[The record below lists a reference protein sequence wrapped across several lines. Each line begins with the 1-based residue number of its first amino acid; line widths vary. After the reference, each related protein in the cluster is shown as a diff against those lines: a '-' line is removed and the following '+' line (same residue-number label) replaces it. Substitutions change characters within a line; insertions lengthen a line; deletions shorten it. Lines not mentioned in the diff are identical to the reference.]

1 MTQNLKLSLMTLA
14 VVIGTGSAIAS
25 SFSKNHREETQYYW
39 NGTAYVVAGIE
50 GYDYE
55 CQFDHFGTCTY
66 YYDAASGTYKPSKGG
81 KIVWIR

>member
-1 MTQNLKLSLMTLA
+1 MNQKLKLSLLTLA
-14 VVIGTGSAIAS
+14 VVVGTGSAIAS
-25 SFSKNHREETQYYW
+25 SFARNHREVTQYYW
-39 NGTAYVVAGIE
+39 NGTTYVAAGIE

-66 YYDAASGTYKPSKGG
+66 YYDASSRTYKPSKAG

>member
-14 VVIGTGSAIAS
+14 VVIGAGSAIAS
-25 SFSKNHREETQYYW
+25 SFTRDHREETQYYKYG
-39 NGTAYVVAGIE
+39 NNYYEAGVE

-66 YYDAASGTYKPSKGG
+66 YFDAATGTYKSSKAG

>member
-1 MTQNLKLSLMTLA
+1 MNQNLKLSLMTLA
-14 VVIGTGSAIAS
+14 VVIGTGTAIAS
-25 SFSKNHREETQYYW
+25 SFTKDHREETQYYW
-39 NGTAYVVAGIE
+39 NGTTYVEAGIE

-66 YYDAASGTYKPSKGG
+66 YYDAATGTYKSSKAG

>member
-1 MTQNLKLSLMTLA
+1 MKKKKFPLLALAIILAAGGALANSLT
-14 VVIGTGSAIAS
+14 
-25 SFSKNHREETQYYW
+25 KNHLEVTQYYKS
-39 NGTAYVVAGIE
+39 GTSYYPAGVE

-66 YYDAASGTYKPSKGG
+66 YFDAASGTYKSSKGG